1 MNLKMCV
8 GLAISFAAG
17 AFCGIYIAKRKHIGE
32 DTDYTSTLEQEI
44 DELLEE
50 RKQLKAKLKKQEM
63 EKPDLATLAKKY
75 NDEDFSEHVS
85 DRLSPSD
92 DSPYREPFMV
102 TTEELDEYSDSEY
115 SALTFYRGDSALV
128 DEQDEYV
135 YNVGEL
141 LGEKVAG
148 MLSECEEDCIYV
160 HNDAYDTNFEV
171 VFDDG
176 VYGIAEK

>member
-8 GLAISFAAG
+8 SLGISFVAG
-17 AFCGIYIAKRKHIGE
+17 AFCGIYIAKRKGLGE
-32 DTDYTSTLEQEI
+32 NTEYTSTLEQEI

-50 RKQLKAKLKKQEM
+50 RRQLKAKLKKQEM
-63 EKPDLATLAKKY
+63 EKPDLAALAKKY
-75 NDEDFSEHVS
+75 NDEDFSTHVS
-85 DRLSPSD
+85 DRLSPSED
-92 DSPYREPFMV
+92 PPCREPFMV

-128 DEQDEYV
+128 DERDEYIS
-135 YNVGEL
+135 NVAEL
-141 LGEKVAG
+141 LGGEVAG
-148 MLSECEEDCIYV
+148 MLSGCDADCIYV
-160 HNDAYDTNFEV
+160 HNDAYDTNFEI